1 MRIQSPLLQKTIGLL
16 GAMAVGGW
24 MRTLDYRAALYDPT
38 VDPVSPDCDRQM
50 IYVFWHEY
58 MLLPVHMRGHCN
70 LAMLLSRHRDAEL
83 LARVARHLGFDF
95 IRGSTNRG
103 NIAALREM
111 VRRSGKMNLAITPDG
126 PRGPR
131 RVMAP
136 GAIYVAS
143 RLQMPIVTMGLGV
156 DRPWRLGSWDR
167 FAIPRPF
174 SRARGVIGPPIVLPP
189 DLDRHGVEHYRE
201 RVDEMLNRLTLEA
214 EEWAASGTRKPE
226 ERVVRREPARYRH
239 LRMETDQKA
248 A

>member
-1 MRIQSPLLQKTIGLL
+1 MRINSPLLQKTIGLL
-16 GAMAVGGW
+16 GAMAVARW
-24 MRTLDYRAALYDPT
+24 MRTLDYRAAYYDPT
-38 VDPVSPDCDRQM
+38 VDPVNPDCGRQM

-103 NIAALREM
+103 SISALREM

-131 RVMAP
+131 RVMAA

-143 RLQMPIVTMGLGV
+143 RLQMPIVTMGMGV
-156 DRPWRLGSWDR
+156 DRPWRLRSWDR

-189 DLDRHGVEHYRE
+189 DLDRDGVEHYRAK
-201 RVDEMLNRLTLEA
+201 VDEMLNRLTREA
-214 EEWAASGTRKPE
+214 EVWAASGSRKAE
-226 ERVVRREPARYRH
+226 EQIVRREPARH
-239 LRMETDQKA
+239 LHLKADTQTKA